1 MGDAH
6 GGHAAGAGRE
16 FDRMAVQDQM
26 GEFKNVEEFLER
38 MHMRVEGT
46 ASGERS
52 EAESGVHG
60 ADRSVDQA
68 GACHANA
75 VLEVFRRWPANPP
88 LSPDGA
94 RLSPLDGSTRFSRA
108 VRR

>member
-75 VLEVFRRWPANPP
+75 VLEVFLRWPAIRRSCLLYTSPSP
-88 LSPDGA
+88 RDGLLSRMPSSA
-94 RLSPLDGSTRFSRA
+94 
-108 VRR
+108 